1 MINLTNIRIP
11 DSVEDILS
19 LGEGFSN
26 SMINSKSKQMLEIIK
41 DVEASIYKLPHSD
54 QQDFRNKIL
63 HLSKDFVDKNNLHIN
78 IILKK

>member
-1 MINLTNIRIP
+1 
-11 DSVEDILS
+11 
-19 LGEGFSN
+19 
-26 SMINSKSKQMLEIIK
+26 MLEIIK